1 MFWKKLEYIMLR
13 THGRNQIPYLSE
25 ICSIQPYCL
34 DNDDTIT
41 SPYDIADA
49 FDDYFGSIA
58 ETTKKHKIS

>member
-1 MFWKKLEYIMLR
+1 M
-13 THGRNQIPYLSE
+13 GRNQIPYFSE

>member
-1 MFWKKLEYIMLR
+1 M
-13 THGRNQIPYLSE
+13 GRNQIPYLSE

-58 ETTKKHKIS
+58 ETTKKQNILITFFRLSFKWK